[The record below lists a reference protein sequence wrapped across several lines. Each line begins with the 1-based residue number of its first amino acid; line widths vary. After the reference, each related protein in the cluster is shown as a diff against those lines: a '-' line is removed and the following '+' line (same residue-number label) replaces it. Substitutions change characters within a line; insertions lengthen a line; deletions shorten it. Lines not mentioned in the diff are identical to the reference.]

1 LVTSAAARL
10 RPRRRLLILATVVS
24 LLILAAAQYLAGRDA
39 GTAGAAPAP
48 LNGSSARYPVRGIYD
63 RDFSTTGFDREA
75 ALGFNFID
83 SGPSRDFDLLAARG
97 LKGFV
102 WLGGYS
108 NDTCS
113 FEESDAWV
121 ISHVTAIAGNPGV
134 GAYFID
140 DEPDASECP
149 NAPAQIKA
157 RSELVKSI
165 DPGPPTFVV
174 VYKVSQFALFAHT
187 TDVLGLDHYPCSYKN
202 GCDYSIIDEEA
213 AEADRLG
220 VRYWG
225 VIQAWG
231 EDDWYRLPTR
241 SELHNQFVHWRATN
255 MEGYLVFAWHY
266 PDDLPALWLAN
277 HPGLQAQ
284 LDIEN
289 RGYPNT
295 SIISGPAARTVR
307 RRATFRFRSTEPGS
321 SFRCRLDGGRWRPCS
336 SPKVYQGLPRGRH
349 TFRVRARDWVGNV
362 DPTPAQ
368 RRWRIVRS

>member
-1 LVTSAAARL
+1 MPTEVKQEIAQRIS
-10 RPRRRLLILATVVS
+10 LISVS
-24 LLILAAAQYLAGRDA
+24 
-39 GTAGAAPAP
+39 
-48 LNGSSARYPVRGIYD
+48 
-63 RDFSTTGFDREA
+63 STM
-75 ALGFNFID
+75 
-83 SGPSRDFDLLAARG
+83 
-97 LKGFV
+97 
-102 WLGGYS
+102 
-108 NDTCS
+108 
-113 FEESDAWV
+113 
-121 ISHVTAIAGNPGV
+121 
-134 GAYFID
+134 
-140 DEPDASECP
+140 
-149 NAPAQIKA
+149 
-157 RSELVKSI
+157 
-165 DPGPPTFVV
+165 
-174 VYKVSQFALFAHT
+174 KV
-187 TDVLGLDHYPCSYKN
+187 
-202 GCDYSIIDEEA
+202 A

-277 HPGLQAQ
+277 RPGLQAQ